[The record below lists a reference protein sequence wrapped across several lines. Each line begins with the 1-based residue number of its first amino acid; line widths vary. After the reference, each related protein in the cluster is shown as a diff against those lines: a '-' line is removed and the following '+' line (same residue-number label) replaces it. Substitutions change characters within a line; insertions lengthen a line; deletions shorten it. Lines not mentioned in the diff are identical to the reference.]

1 MNKIYESYDDV
12 HVRGT
17 FIYKKDADDHA
28 YADSDKTI
36 QLDAATLKNLFEK
49 GAVVVDGGVE
59 YKPFSFGIVANVGTI
74 TYIKTD
80 GTTPTTA
87 VLETVISI

>member
-12 HVRGT
+12 HTRAT
-17 FIYKKDADDHA
+17 LIYKKDADDHA
-28 YADSDKTI
+28 YADSAKTI
-36 QLDAATLKNLFEK
+36 QIDAATLKNLFEK
-49 GAVVVDGGVE
+49 GVIIIDGTVE
-59 YKPFSFGIVANVGTI
+59 YKPISFSVAANVGTI
-74 TYIKTD
+74 TYVKTD